1 MSAASRGAVAVAG
14 GATTIVL
21 ARLLGPQGWGRY
33 FVAQSLIV
41 VLLAA
46 TTLGVEHGVAYF
58 VGAGRWPARDAL
70 DSAARVA
77 TVAGTAGAAAGLVV
91 RLLVPSAFAGLSVWL
106 TALVVAGLP
115 FALAWLYASY
125 VALASDRYE
134 AAMSMPAAQAV
145 FVLVLGVPGAVVF
158 GVPGAVVGM
167 TLASIVVGI
176 AALVWGA
183 RRLPNTGRG
192 RPGQLRRAI
201 VFGIKGYAA
210 NALQFVNYRLD
221 LFILSAVAST
231 AAVGRYSLAVS
242 ITSLL
247 WLLPRALSDVLFPR
261 IARLSGEADEEAR
274 EMVETKSV
282 RHASLVV
289 GLGSL
294 AIVVGLVLLVVPVF
308 GEDFRGAT
316 TLGLILLPG
325 TAVIGIGSVLAAT
338 IVGRGKPIYS
348 LYTMLVTTPLTIA
361 LYAVLIPILHATG
374 AAIASTLSYGISFAI
389 GAWFYHRVTGRHVLP
404 LLVPTR
410 SEWNDLRA
418 LPQGVAAWAGALR
431 R

>member
-1 MSAASRGAVAVAG
+1 MSAASRAAVAVAG
-14 GATTIVL
+14 GVTTIVL

-33 FVAQSLIV
+33 YVAQSLIV
-41 VLLAA
+41 ILLAA
-46 TTLGVEHGVAYF
+46 TTLGVEHGIAYL
-58 VGAGRWPARDAL
+58 VGGGRWPARAAME
-70 DSAARVA
+70 SAAKVA
-77 TVAGTAGAAAGLVV
+77 ALTGTVGAVAGLVV

-106 TALVVAGLP
+106 TALALVGLP

-125 VALASDRYE
+125 VALASDHYE
-134 AAMSMPAAQAV
+134 ASMSMPAAQAV
-145 FVLVLGVPGAVVF
+145 LVLALGVPGAVAF
-158 GVPGAVVGM
+158 GVAGAVAGM
-167 TLASIVVGI
+167 TLASIGVGV
-176 AALVWGA
+176 AALLWGA
-183 RRLPNTGRG
+183 RRLPDTGRG
-192 RPGQLRRAI
+192 QPGQLRRAI
-201 VFGIKGYAA
+201 TFGVKGYAA
-210 NALQFVNYRLD
+210 NALQLVNYRLD
-221 LFILSAVAST
+221 LFILAAVAST

-261 IARLSGEADEEAR
+261 VARLSGAADEDAR

-294 AIVVGLVLLVVPVF
+294 AIIVGLVLLVVPVF
-308 GEDFRGAT
+308 GSAFRGT
-316 TLGLILLPG
+316 TALGLILLPG

-338 IVGRGKPIYS
+338 VVGRGKPIYS
-348 LYTMLVTTPLTIA
+348 LYTTLVTTPITIA
-361 LYAVLIPILHATG
+361 LYAALIPTLHATG
-374 AAIASTLSYGISFAI
+374 AAIASTISYCSSFVL
-389 GAWFYHRVTGRHVLP
+389 GAWFYRRVTGRHVLP

-418 LPQGVAAWAGALR
+418 LPQGVATWAGTLR